1 MPLPPLTIT
10 PIRDLPEISP
20 GDDLPALLRQAAAPV
35 LTSEAILV
43 VAQKIV
49 SKAEG
54 AIVDL
59 RNIAPSPLALEW
71 ATRWDLDP
79 RQIELVLRQS
89 VRIVKMDRG
98 VLITETRHGFIM
110 ANAGVDRSN
119 VPGDHYA
126 TLLPSDPDASARGIH
141 LALGCGAVIL
151 SDTFGRPWR
160 EGLINVAIGLSGIA
174 PLEDLRDTPDSHGR
188 PLRATILATADELAA
203 AAGLVMRKT
212 NRTPAAVITGFPF
225 TPASD
230 RSAQDL
236 VRPPARDL
244 FR

>member
-1 MPLPPLTIT
+1 MPFPPLTIT
-10 PIRDLPEISP
+10 AIPDLPEISP
-20 GDDLPALLRQAAAPV
+20 GDDLPALLRHAAGP
-35 LTSEAILV
+35 LLNSEAILV

-71 ATRWDLDP
+71 STRWDLDP

-126 TLLPSDPDASARGIH
+126 TILPSDPDASARGLH
-141 LALGCGAVIL
+141 QALGCGAVIL

-160 EGLINVAIGLSGIA
+160 EGLINAAIGLSGIA

-225 TPASD
+225 APASD
-230 RSAQDL
+230 TSAQDL
-236 VRPPARDL
+236 VRPPDRDL